1 MKLINSYLSVWDFEK
16 SSHQTEKAVIKS
28 VSKKIRKVPMGITNI
43 FFSFSSNGSKEIVE
57 RVCNLNR
64 FCIAVSLETRIL
76 EIFIGL
82 LFILKIYLIPF
93 QVFLMLSELV
103 LR

>member
-64 FCIAVSLETRIL
+64 FCTCSVIRN
-76 EIFIGL
+76 
-82 LFILKIYLIPF
+82 
-93 QVFLMLSELV
+93 
-103 LR
+103 